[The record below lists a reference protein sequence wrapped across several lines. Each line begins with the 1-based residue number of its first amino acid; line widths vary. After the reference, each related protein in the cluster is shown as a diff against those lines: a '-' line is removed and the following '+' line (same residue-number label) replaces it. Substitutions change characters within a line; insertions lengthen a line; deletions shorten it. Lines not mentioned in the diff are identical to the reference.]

1 MPYDGPVDKSF
12 TVTAK
17 KEKAKK
23 EGKEAKAVKGGKEG
37 PEKPAE
43 EPLQAHPSMT

>member
-1 MPYDGPVDKSF
+1 MPYDGPVDKNF